1 MLSFA
6 FTPEQEDFRVQLRKF
21 AVAELAPHYIERAA
35 RSEFCWEAHR
45 QLANLGVLGIG
56 LPEKHGG
63 TGAPDP
69 GTLGLATEA
78 LAYGGAHVASAPVL
92 SRLVASQL
100 AANRQD
106 AILAEWLPPAVPR
119 DGV

>member
-1 MLSFA
+1 MLSFV
-6 FTPEQEDFRVQLRKF
+6 FSPEQEDFRTQLRRF
-21 AVAELAPHYIERAA
+21 AVAELAPHYNERAA

-69 GTLGLATEA
+69 VTLGLAAET
-78 LAYGGAHVASAPVL
+78 LAYGDVNVASAPVHP
-92 SRLVASQL
+92 S
-100 AANRQD
+100 AACD
-106 AILAEWLPPAVPR
+106 C
-119 DGV
+119 

>member
-69 GTLGLATEA
+69 VTLGLATET
-78 LAYGGAHVASAPVL
+78 LAYRDATVASAPVPAG
-92 SRLVASQL
+92 RVPFPL
-100 AANRQD
+100 AAHRQ
-106 AILAEWLPPAVPR
+106 PP
-119 DGV
+119 

>member
-6 FTPEQEDFRVQLRKF
+6 FSPEQEEFRVQLRKF

-69 GTLGLATEA
+69 VTLGLATET
-78 LAYGGAHVASAPVL
+78 LAYGDANVASAPVL
-92 SRLVASQL
+92 SGLVASWAL
-100 AANRQD
+100 LR
-106 AILAEWLPPAVPR
+106 R
-119 DGV
+119 DVMDLVRSRRT